1 MLTLKQIR
9 RIARLRELGCSQ
21 RSVARQMHIHRATV
35 RRYWNW
41 LGSEEDNLVH
51 TSRSSRLE
59 PYREYIYGLFLKCP
73 NCVEILP
80 LVIEYTGKPCSLRR
94 LQLFV
99 KPLRDQ
105 IRILD
110 REGKDVRRSLSSEDE
125 EHIEQN
131 DAKVRRIIKLDVK
144 KSKTRIERLRATLRK
159 PRKKKESTQ
168 VEP

>member
-1 MLTLKQIR
+1 MRLT
-9 RIARLRELGCSQ
+9 
-21 RSVARQMHIHRATV
+21 
-35 RRYWNW
+35 
-41 LGSEEDNLVH
+41 
-51 TSRSSRLE
+51 
-59 PYREYIYGLFLKCP
+59 YGLFLKCP

-125 EHIEQN
+125 ERIEQN